1 MKLEGTVEH
10 VIYENADSGYAVF
23 EVDAGGT
30 DVVVAGNVGGVD
42 NGMSVTVYGHMVN
55 HPSYGEQFRAE
66 TIEARLPED
75 RTAILSYLSS
85 GVLPY
90 IGPSTAK
97 KIVAKF
103 GDDTLTVIAETPQRL
118 CELKG
123 ITEQKAAIIS
133 NEFRRMYG
141 VREVVAWFARYGMTA
156 QQAVTCYRALGP
168 HTVEALTQNPY
179 LLCGEPLQ
187 LSSVRWTPSRRR
199 CNLRQAVACGWRRGC
214 STRCGTTR
222 ATVTPACRGINC
234 LNLRRNFSA
243 CR

>member
-1 MKLEGTVEH
+1 MEQQEQQLMKLEGTVEH

-90 IGPSTAK
+90 IGRP
-97 KIVAKF
+97 
-103 GDDTLTVIAETPQRL
+103 P
-118 CELKG
+118 
-123 ITEQKAAIIS
+123 
-133 NEFRRMYG
+133 
-141 VREVVAWFARYGMTA
+141 
-156 QQAVTCYRALGP
+156 
-168 HTVEALTQNPY
+168 
-179 LLCGEPLQ
+179 
-187 LSSVRWTPSRRR
+187 
-199 CNLRQAVACGWRRGC
+199 
-214 STRCGTTR
+214 
-222 ATVTPACRGINC
+222 
-234 LNLRRNFSA
+234 LRRSWQNSA
-243 CR
+243 MIR

>member
-103 GDDTLTVIAETPQRL
+103 GDDTLTVIAETRN
-118 CELKG
+118 G
-123 ITEQKAAIIS
+123 SANS
-133 NEFRRMYG
+133 
-141 VREVVAWFARYGMTA
+141 
-156 QQAVTCYRALGP
+156 RA
-168 HTVEALTQNPY
+168 
-179 LLCGEPLQ
+179 
-187 LSSVRWTPSRRR
+187 SPSRRR
-199 CNLRQAVACGWRRGC
+199 LSSPTSSAACTACGRSWPGLP
-214 STRCGTTR
+214 GT
-222 ATVTPACRGINC
+222 A
-234 LNLRRNFSA
+234 
-243 CR
+243 

>member
-85 GVLPY
+85 GVLP
-90 IGPSTAK
+90 S
-97 KIVAKF
+97 V
-103 GDDTLTVIAETPQRL
+103 
-118 CELKG
+118 
-123 ITEQKAAIIS
+123 S
-133 NEFRRMYG
+133 S
-141 VREVVAWFARYGMTA
+141 
-156 QQAVTCYRALGP
+156 RASMSRKP
-168 HTVEALTQNPY
+168 
-179 LLCGEPLQ
+179 
-187 LSSVRWTPSRRR
+187 LSSPTSSAA
-199 CNLRQAVACGWRRGC
+199 CTACGRSWPGLP
-214 STRCGTTR
+214 GT
-222 ATVTPACRGINC
+222 A
-234 LNLRRNFSA
+234 
-243 CR
+243 